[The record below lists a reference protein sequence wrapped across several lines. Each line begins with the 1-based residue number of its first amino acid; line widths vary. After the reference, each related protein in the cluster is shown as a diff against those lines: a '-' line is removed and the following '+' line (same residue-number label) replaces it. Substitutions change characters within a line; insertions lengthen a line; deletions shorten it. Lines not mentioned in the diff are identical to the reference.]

1 MRSSPG
7 HLNKMFIK
15 QGFLDHYNRT
25 FRLDHLSL
33 LNAKVIYVNFMYS
46 QFGRILTK
54 RKLHITNVIFFIISS
69 LALNHILNRSK
80 KDVFGTLIL

>member
-25 FRLDHLSL
+25 FHLDHLSL

-46 QFGRILTK
+46 RFGRILTEFYVRYEK
-54 RKLHITNVIFFIISS
+54 MKCKLHNEQMLKLVIFH
-69 LALNHILNRSK
+69 L
-80 KDVFGTLIL
+80 